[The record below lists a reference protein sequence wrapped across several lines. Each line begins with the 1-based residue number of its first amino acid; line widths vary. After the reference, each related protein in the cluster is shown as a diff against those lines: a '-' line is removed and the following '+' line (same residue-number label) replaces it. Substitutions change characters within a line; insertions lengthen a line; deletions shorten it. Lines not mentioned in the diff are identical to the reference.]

1 MTGKN
6 LHHVTRVRIQ
16 GHMDCSFKDGK
27 RKIKVQGSQLE
38 FVEGVVHDHAPQT
51 ILTNY
56 SSGSLWYHTPL
67 FEHINQPVTSTVF
80 LRVANQTLAC
90 SSQLTYHPDPEF
102 TSYTAIKTG
111 NDLRVTIEKRAD
123 ELNIAT
129 EEILV
134 FGVQEENQ
142 DVQCIMETI
151 EKSNGTDSVICEIK
165 NTPNFNINSVRIR
178 VGNVTINLDSTHTV
192 LLTLFLL
199 IPIII
204 VIVVFLILLGIAMAK
219 LIHFLDPCH

>member
-1 MTGKN
+1 MISY
-6 LHHVTRVRIQ
+6 VS
-16 GHMDCSFKDGK
+16 CSGK
-27 RKIKVQGSQLE
+27 RKIKVQGFHLE
-38 FVEGVVHDHAPQT
+38 FVERVVHDHTPQT
-51 ILTNY
+51 IHTNY
-56 SSGSLWYHTPL
+56 SSETLWYHTPL
-67 FEHINQPVTSTVF
+67 FEHINQAVTSTVS

-123 ELNIAT
+123 KLNITT

-142 DVQCIMETI
+142 DVECVMDTI
-151 EKSNGTDSVICEIK
+151 ETSNETDSVICEIK
-165 NTPNFNINSVRIR
+165 NTHNANIKSVKIR

-192 LLTLFLL
+192 LLRLFLL
-199 IPIII
+199 IPIITI

-219 LIHFLDPCH
+219 LVIHFLDLHH

>member
-1 MTGKN
+1 M
-6 LHHVTRVRIQ
+6 
-16 GHMDCSFKDGK
+16 S
-27 RKIKVQGSQLE
+27 
-38 FVEGVVHDHAPQT
+38 
-51 ILTNY
+51 
-56 SSGSLWYHTPL
+56 
-67 FEHINQPVTSTVF
+67 

-111 NDLRVTIEKRAD
+111 NDLRVTIEVYTHAHAWRHGYTHICTLVAHSLSLSLIHSYTHIPFLFLFQKRAD
-123 ELNIAT
+123 KLNITT

-165 NTPNFNINSVRIR
+165 NTPNFNINSVR
-178 VGNVTINLDSTHTV
+178 VNL
-192 LLTLFLL
+192 LLR
-199 IPIII
+199 
-204 VIVVFLILLGIAMAK
+204 
-219 LIHFLDPCH
+219 